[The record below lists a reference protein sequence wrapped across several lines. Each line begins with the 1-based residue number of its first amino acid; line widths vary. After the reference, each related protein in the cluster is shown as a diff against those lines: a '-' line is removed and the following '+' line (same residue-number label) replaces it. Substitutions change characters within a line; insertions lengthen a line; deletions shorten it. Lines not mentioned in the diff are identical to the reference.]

1 MENQFEQAETKE
13 KYLKKEIKEWSRS
26 IILAIIIAVIIRLF
40 LFEVF
45 LVEGNSMYST
55 LHHQER
61 VIVNKAIYYFTEP
74 DMGDVIVFNHAPRR
88 DFIKRV
94 VGLEGDVVKIKD
106 GRLFVNGEEVEEPY
120 IENYS
125 SPNFGPVTVKEEHF
139 FVLGDNR
146 SNSMDSRDPAVGL
159 VSENMIK
166 GKAFVVFWPPG
177 QARFLAL

>member
-1 MENQFEQAETKE
+1 MENQFEKAEVKE
-13 KYLKKEIKEWSRS
+13 KNFMKEIKEWSRS

-74 DMGDVIVFNHAPRR
+74 DIGDIIVFNHAPRR
-88 DFIKRV
+88 DFIKRI
-94 VGLEGDVVKIKD
+94 VGQEGDVVEIKD
-106 GRLFVNGEEVEEPY
+106 GYLYLNGEELEEPY
-120 IENYS
+120 IENYA
-125 SPNFGPVTVKEEHF
+125 SPNFGPITVEEEHF

-159 VSENMIK
+159 ISEELVK
-166 GKAFVVFWPPG
+166 GKAFLVFWPPS